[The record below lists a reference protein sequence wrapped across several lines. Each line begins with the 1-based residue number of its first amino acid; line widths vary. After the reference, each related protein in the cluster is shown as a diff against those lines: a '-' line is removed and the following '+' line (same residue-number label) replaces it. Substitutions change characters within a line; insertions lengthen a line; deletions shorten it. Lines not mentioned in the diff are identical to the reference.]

1 MSKWLGRMCHRRL
14 QKSEKVKVNCLED
27 ISRKREIESNS
38 SGSTVT
44 FAWGMRNMS
53 ATRQSRVTAGRG
65 PSDISVLTFGRF

>member
-1 MSKWLGRMCHRRL
+1 MAGAGAAGPST
-14 QKSEKVKVNCLED
+14 SAKVRKGKGELF
-27 ISRKREIESNS
+27 RGHFKKREMESNS
-38 SGSTVT
+38 SGRTVT